1 MSTNTW
7 PEPSRKTMVSSLC
20 PKLASYLKPSVEE
33 ILPVRT
39 LHLLLHLIIQPP
51 PRPIYLL
58 EYKNQWF
65 RDNLIYLSKL
75 VAATR
80 VLSLD
85 ARKNLPCCAIAFLLW
100 SNTSHGMMYPNNVH
114 LPRFK
119 RHPMPI
125 SYSCKVRQA

>member
-7 PEPSRKTMVSSLC
+7 PGPSRKTMVSFLC

-33 ILPVRT
+33 ILPVRM
-39 LHLLLHLIIQPP
+39 LHLLIHLIIQPP
-51 PRPIYLL
+51 SMPIYLL

-80 VLSLD
+80 VPLLD
-85 ARKNLPCCAIAFLLW
+85 ARKNLPCCATAFLLW

-114 LPRFK
+114 PPRLK
-119 RHPMPI
+119 RPTMPI
-125 SYSCKVRQA
+125 SYS